1 MSTISTPQS
10 NINVDLQSALDVV
23 CESCGSRVFKEVA
36 VLKRVS
42 PLMSPTG
49 KEMLAPIQTFA
60 CAACNHLNIEFDPFA
75 KKLAT

>member
-1 MSTISTPQS
+1 MSTISTPHS
-10 NINVDLQSALDVV
+10 NINVDLQAALDVV

-49 KEMLAPIQTFA
+49 KEMLAPVQTFA

-75 KKLAT
+75 KKLAP